1 MNEPLLPTLDARIKA
16 ALANAFGPDT
26 VVSGPLVLP
35 AKDARHGDYTCSAPM
50 ALARSL
56 NEAPI
61 ELATRLAGALE
72 VGDIC
77 EPPEVV
83 KPGFVNLRMRS
94 DWLATRAAARIGDPR
109 VGVGLVANPQT
120 VVFDYSSPNVAKEM
134 HVGHLRSTIIGDCL
148 ANIYEFVGHRVER
161 LNHLGDWGTQFGMLI
176 THLADVAPEAIE
188 SGSSSGLGD
197 LVSFYQAAKVR
208 FDEDNDFAQRAR
220 SRVVDL
226 QAGEPTARA
235 AWIVLVDISKRENQE
250 IYDLLGV
257 NELEDRG
264 ESFYEPMLKDVV
276 SDLEAKGLLVVDGG
290 AKCVFVEGFTN
301 KEGDPLPLIVQKADG
316 GYNYATTDLAA
327 IRHRVDNGADRIVYV
342 VDAGQAQH
350 LQMVFAVARSAG
362 WLSENTDAIHVAFGL
377 VLGEDGKRLRTRS
390 GDSVRLRELLDEAVE
405 RSSSFVLD
413 RAEER
418 GNPVPKDVER
428 IAQVIGIG
436 AVKYADLSQ
445 NRQSNYIFSFD
456 KMLSLKGNTAPYLQY
471 AYARMRSIL
480 REAGWEDGP
489 PNGGVNINI
498 VESQERDLAKQL
510 VEFDDIVRRAA
521 DDLAPN
527 QLCAYLYE
535 LSQVFNQ
542 FYEHCPVLRSEDLV
556 RTSRLGFC
564 EATSATLRLGL
575 GLLGIEVMERL

>member
-362 WLSENTDAIHVAFGL
+362 WLSEKTDAIHVAFGL

-405 RSSSFVLD
+405 RSSTFVLE

-418 GNPVPKDVER
+418 GNPVPQDVER

>member
-1 MNEPLLPTLDARIKA
+1 MNEPLLPTLDARIRA
-16 ALANAFGPDT
+16 ALESAFGPET

-61 ELATRLAGALE
+61 ELATRLVGALE

-94 DWLATRAAARIGDPR
+94 DWLAARAAARIGDPR
-109 VGVGLVANPQT
+109 AGVGLVANPET

-226 QAGEPTARA
+226 QAGEPSARV
-235 AWIVLVDISKRENQE
+235 AWNVLVEISKRENQE

-257 NELEDRG
+257 SELEDRG

-276 SDLEAKGLLVVDGG
+276 SDLEAKGLVVVDGG

-362 WLSENTDAIHVAFGL
+362 WLTENTDAEHAAFGL

-390 GDSVRLRELLDEAVE
+390 GETIRLRELLDEAVE
-405 RSSSFVLD
+405 RSGIFVLE

-418 GNPVPKDVER
+418 GNPVPQDVER

-445 NRQSNYIFSFD
+445 NRQSNYVFSFD

-489 PNGGVNINI
+489 PNGGVTINI

-542 FYEHCPVLRSEDLV
+542 FYEHCPVLRSEEPV